1 MLQNSEANWKQIK
14 PVFWEFT
21 NRLLKKCV
29 MGNCESLSSTATASV
44 TVKNNTVVNG
54 SEEAAMIYSNGMI
67 TGTKVSVS
75 FYYPMSK
82 IAIF

>member
-1 MLQNSEANWKQIK
+1 
-14 PVFWEFT
+14 
-21 NRLLKKCV
+21 

-44 TVKNNTVVNG
+44 TVRNDSVVNG
-54 SEEAAMIYSNGMI
+54 SEEAAMIYNNGMI

-75 FYYPMSK
+75 CCFPLLN